1 MKQTENPR
9 NKHSYTQNAARCP
22 NSLENILWHFVY
34 FYPGNVRKTCKRTDP
49 HLTAQAGTLT
59 LLGTYA
65 VDFASK
71 KR

>member
-1 MKQTENPR
+1 MRIVPLFL
-9 NKHSYTQNAARCP
+9 
-22 NSLENILWHFVY
+22 SLKI
-34 FYPGNVRKTCKRTDP
+34 TDP
-49 HLTAQAGTLT
+49 RLTAQAGTLT